1 MAPLRTATLLAVA
14 LAFAQGTSAQE
25 MPQDVATQDVATQ
38 ARAAADDLD
47 AASRALD
54 SAARASDR
62 TAALTDAIRAYEKG
76 LSAMRQSLREA
87 ALREAS
93 LQREFDAQRD
103 EIAALLAVLQTL
115 SLEPAPV
122 LMLHPSGP
130 IGTARSGMLMAKA
143 APALSDRAVALGQ
156 RLAEAK
162 DLRTIQQ
169 GAADQLARALA
180 GMQQARTDLSQA
192 VSERTDLPRRFT
204 ADPMKTQLLIATTE
218 TLRDFAASLPDI
230 ADDSAG
236 ADPALPELHID
247 KGHIPLPVQGRV
259 LRRAGDSDAAGIT
272 RPGLVLATRPR
283 ALVTTPTAA
292 TLRYLGPLLDY
303 GNVMILEPQSG
314 ILFVL
319 AGLDTVYGKIGEVLP
334 AGAPIGLMGGNDPA
348 AGAIVAQAQDGSG
361 GDRPETLYIEVRQ
374 GNEPQDPETWFELT
388 KDTQ

>member
-1 MAPLRTATLLAVA
+1 MRNGRLAPLVAAALMVAATVHPQGAQAQSVA
-14 LAFAQGTSAQE
+14 A
-25 MPQDVATQDVATQ
+25 Q

-54 SAARASDR
+54 NAAQASDR
-62 TAALTDAIRAYEKG
+62 TKALTAAIRAYEKG
-76 LSAMRQSLREA
+76 LSAMRQSLRDA

-93 LQREFDAQRD
+93 MQREFDSQRD

-115 SLEPAPV
+115 SREPAPV

-143 APALSDRAVALGQ
+143 APALSEKALALGQ

-169 GAADQLARALA
+169 GAADQLAQALS
-180 GMQQARTDLSQA
+180 GVQQARTALSQA
-192 VSERTDLPRRFT
+192 VADRTDLPRRFT
-204 ADPMKTQLLIATTE
+204 ADPMKTQLLIATTD

-236 ADPALPELHID
+236 GSDTPLPDLSAQ
-247 KGHIPLPVQGRV
+247 KGHIPLPVQGSV
-259 LRRAGDSDAAGIT
+259 LRRAGEADAAGIT

-319 AGLDTVYGKIGEVLP
+319 AGLDTVYGKMGEVLP
-334 AGAPIGLMGGNDPA
+334 AGAPIGLMGGKDAA
-348 AGAIVAQAQDGSG
+348 AGAIVAQAKDGSG
-361 GDRPETLYIEVRQ
+361 GERSETLYIEVRQ